1 MEDILLSTKD
11 TTLHSTCSIGQMPDE
26 QIGELISAMPPGQT
40 AYIYSGD
47 ELTLRL
53 AEESISLLQPTRC
66 MINGPGRLE
75 VTIKYETPEDTN
87 MNSYII
93 SAEEVYKDFRG
104 KFVHGQFRG
113 LGRIQWL
120 NGDKYDGNIE
130 NNMANGLGKYS
141 YGGRYQG
148 NTVRGEFLNNRIQ
161 EGYGFMRFSAD
172 GATYVG
178 EIKDRKKHGQGTITY
193 KDGTKTSGNF
203 ENDKYIDPSDI
214 IPLQDTKSS
223 LNKKNLDFLS
233 KEHSQTIFMNE
244 SGLYSLIFGS
254 KKEEAKLF
262 KRWVTSVVLPS
273 IRKNGTYVSTKL
285 LEYNKDE
292 LKGYYNKDC
301 VYILHIKDNIYK
313 SLHKKPY

>member
-1 MEDILLSTKD
+1 MKCRRRGRVVMRGGAPGDNKYVFMEDILLSTKD

-203 ENDKYIDPSDI
+203 ENDKYIGNGTTMQQQSQVASASCPSM
-214 IPLQDTKSS
+214 PSPSAQATAPAQTSS
-223 LNKKNLDFLS
+223 NGWFS
-233 KEHSQTIFMNE
+233 R
-244 SGLYSLIFGS
+244 
-254 KKEEAKLF
+254 LF
-262 KRWVTSVVLPS
+262 KGKSKP
-273 IRKNGTYVSTKL
+273 
-285 LEYNKDE
+285 DE
-292 LKGYYNKDC
+292 LREQLLKHYGDGRE
-301 VYILHIKDNIYK
+301 
-313 SLHKKPY
+313 